1 MATARRLTAA
11 EAIRSLQVDEFD
23 NSCDEDEDTTAQ
35 SVMQTT
41 LKILICRIVTAMN
54 TTINQFMKI

>member
-35 SVMQTT
+35 SVMQAT
-41 LKILICRIVTAMN
+41 LENSDLSDCDSN
-54 TTINQFMKI
+54 EPNL

>member
-23 NSCDEDEDTTAQ
+23 ISCDENEDITA
-35 SVMQTT
+35 
-41 LKILICRIVTAMN
+41 
-54 TTINQFMKI
+54 